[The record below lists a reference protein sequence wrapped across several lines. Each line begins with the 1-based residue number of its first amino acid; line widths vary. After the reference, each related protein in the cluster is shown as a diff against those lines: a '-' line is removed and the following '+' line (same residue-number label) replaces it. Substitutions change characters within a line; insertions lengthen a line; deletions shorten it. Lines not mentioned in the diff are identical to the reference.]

1 MISWP
6 ERARAGYVL
15 AGLLAL
21 LGFANTVWAQTESGV
36 MQDPAPWLNRMGRA
50 VEQLNYRGTMVHNYR
65 GEAEASRIVHRYS
78 DGVVT
83 ERITALE
90 DSGRE
95 IIRSGGEVT
104 CIFPDQK
111 LIMVEHQAQ
120 FEQDS
125 SPVMG
130 QLPNFMEFD
139 DDSYEIGTLG
149 PGRAAGRVCE
159 VLSVHP
165 RDGFRYG
172 YRLWVDRSNGMLLK
186 SQLMDG
192 QDKVVEELLFTEI
205 SFPASIPADDV
216 GPSLA
221 IETYTWARPE
231 PVLNRQIR
239 LDDVDWQA
247 MELPPGFVLSA
258 VRTSKATEGRG
269 PLEHL
274 VYSDGLASVSV
285 FIESGVGKSEEAE
298 GLSQIGT
305 ARAYT
310 TTLEG
315 CLITA
320 VGDVPEQTARMIAL
334 SVRPIR

>member
-1 MISWP
+1 MSSHP
-6 ERARAGYVL
+6 RFQVRFVL
-15 AGLLAL
+15 PLLAAML
-21 LGFANTVWAQTESGV
+21 AFSAAVCAQSDGEL
-36 MQDPAPWLNRMGRA
+36 QDPAEWLNRMGQA
-50 VEQLNYRGTMVHNYR
+50 VEQLNYQGTMVHNYR
-65 GEAEASRIVHRYS
+65 GEADASRIVHRVN
-78 DGVVT
+78 DGIVT

-90 DSGRE
+90 DGGRE
-95 IIRSGGEVT
+95 IIRSDGEVT

-111 LIMVEHQAQ
+111 MIMIEHQEQ
-120 FEQDS
+120 FERES

-130 QLPNFMEFD
+130 QLPDFMTFD
-139 DDSYEIGTLG
+139 DDSYEVAMLG
-149 PGRAAGRVCE
+149 PGRATGRPCE

-172 YRLWVDRSNGMLLK
+172 YRLWIDRETGMLLK

-192 QDKVVEELLFTEI
+192 QDKVVEEMMFTDI
-205 SFPASIPADDV
+205 SFPASISAEEV
-216 GPSLA
+216 EPSVA
-221 IETYTWARPE
+221 IEAYTWTRPE
-231 PVLNRQIR
+231 PVRNRQIR
-239 LDDVDWQA
+239 LGDVDWEA

-258 VRTSKATEGRG
+258 VQSSQATEERG

-285 FIESGVGKSEEAE
+285 FIESDIGAADKVE

-310 TTLEG
+310 TTHDG

-320 VGDVPEQTARMIAL
+320 VGDVPERTARMIAL
-334 SVRPIR
+334 SVRPVR